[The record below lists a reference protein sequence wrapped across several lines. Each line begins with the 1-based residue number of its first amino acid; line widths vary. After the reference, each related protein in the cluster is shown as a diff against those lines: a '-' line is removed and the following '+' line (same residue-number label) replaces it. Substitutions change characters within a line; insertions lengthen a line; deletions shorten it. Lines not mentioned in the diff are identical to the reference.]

1 MMMKPF
7 RMFARSIRDAF
18 KSVIRN
24 FSLSIASISCI
35 SITLIIVAMSLV
47 ASANVENIAQSI
59 KSDVTIVAFTK
70 LQMTDTDIATIKKNL
85 NNIDNIETYEF
96 KSREEQKND
105 MMKESKVLAS
115 VMQEWEKDET
125 PLRDSFLIK
134 VKELEKIKNTVNLI
148 KNIENIE
155 VVNYGENM
163 VHQLL
168 GAFKLVEKIA
178 IAVVLVLLVVT
189 VFLIINTIKLTIF
202 SRKREI
208 SIMRLVG
215 ASNFTIKNPFVIE
228 GLIIG
233 ALGSVF
239 PIIITIYGYVA
250 LYNHFDGILF
260 SPLFKLI
267 SPEPFVYMISA
278 IILVIGMLVGM
289 IGSGR
294 AVRKYLKI

>member
-1 MMMKPF
+1 MKPF
-7 RMFARSIRDAF
+7 RMFIRSIRDAF

-35 SITLIIVAMSLV
+35 SITLIVVAIALI
-47 ASANVENIAQSI
+47 ASINVEKVTKNI
-59 KSDVTIVAFTK
+59 KNDVTIVAFAK
-70 LQMTDTDIATIKKNL
+70 KKVSDTDITAIRKEL
-85 NNIDNIETYEF
+85 DSLDNIDTYTF
-96 KSREEQKND
+96 KSKLTQKEEII
-105 MMKESKVLAS
+105 KEEEAFKFMENWS
-115 VMQEWEKDET
+115 DEEI

-134 VKELEKIKNTVNLI
+134 IKVLEEIKETVEKIKKI
-148 KNIENIE
+148 DNIEI
-155 VVNYGENM
+155 VDYGEST
-163 VHQLL
+163 VEKLL
-168 GAFKLVEKIA
+168 GAFRLVERITIA
-178 IAVVLVLLVVT
+178 MVLVLLVVT

-233 ALGSVF
+233 AIGSIV
-239 PIIITIYGYVA
+239 PIILTIYGYIA
-250 LYNHFDGILF
+250 LYNHFDGQLF
-260 SPLFKLI
+260 SSLFKLI
-267 SPEPFVYMISA
+267 KPEPFVYMISA
-278 IILVIGMLVGM
+278 VILVIGMVVGM

>member
-7 RMFARSIRDAF
+7 RMFVRSIRDAF

-35 SITLIIVAMSLV
+35 SITLIVVSIALIASL
-47 ASANVENIAQSI
+47 NVENVTKNI
-59 KSDVTIVAFTK
+59 KSDVTVVAFTK
-70 LQMTDTDIATIKKNL
+70 LKITDNDIQEIKDAL
-85 NNIDNIETYEF
+85 DEIDNIDTYDF
-96 KSREEQKND
+96 KSRQTQKEE
-105 MMKESKVLAS
+105 MMKEEKAFSFMK
-115 VMQEWEKDET
+115 EWDDDEA

-134 VKELEKIKNTVNLI
+134 VQDLEKINDTVKQI
-148 KNIENIE
+148 EKIENIE
-155 VVNYGENM
+155 IVDYGEST
-163 VHQLL
+163 VQQLL
-168 GAFKLVEKIA
+168 GAFKLIEKIT
-178 IAVVLVLLVVT
+178 IAMVIILIIVT

-233 ALGSVF
+233 AIGSII
-239 PIIITIYGYVA
+239 PIIITIYGYIA
-250 LYNHFDGILF
+250 LYNHFNGQLF

-278 IILVIGMLVGM
+278 VILVIGMIVGM

>member
-1 MMMKPF
+1 MKLF

-70 LQMTDTDIATIKKNL
+70 LQMTDTDIATIKTTL

-96 KSREEQKND
+96 KSREEQKKD
-105 MMKESKVLAS
+105 MMKESEVLAS

-134 VKELEKIKNTVNLI
+134 VKELEKIKKTVKLI

-168 GAFKLVEKIA
+168 GAFKLIEKIA
-178 IAVVLVLLVVT
+178 IALVLVLLVVT

-233 ALGSVF
+233 ALGSII

-250 LYNHFDGILF
+250 LYNHFDGVLF

-267 SPEPFVYMISA
+267 SPEPFVYMISVV
-278 IILVIGMLVGM
+278 ILVIGMLVGM

>member
-1 MMMKPF
+1 MKPF

-35 SITLIIVAMSLV
+35 SITLIIVSMSLI
-47 ASANVENIAQSI
+47 ASLNVENIAESI
-59 KSDVTIVAFTK
+59 KSDVTIVAFTNLK
-70 LQMTDTDIATIKKNL
+70 MTDNDIEEIKKDL
-85 NNIDNIETYEF
+85 DSISNIDTYEF
-96 KSREEQKND
+96 KSREQQKQD
-105 MMKESKVLAS
+105 MMKESEVLES
-115 VMQEWEKDET
+115 VMQEWEEDET

-134 VKELEKIKNTVNLI
+134 VKELEQIGDTVDAI
-148 KNIENIE
+148 EKIENIE
-155 VVNYGENM
+155 IVNYGENM

-178 IAVVLVLLVVT
+178 IAIVIVLLVVT

-233 ALGSVF
+233 AIGSIV
-239 PIIITIYGYVA
+239 PIAITIYGYIA

-267 SPEPFVYMISA
+267 SPEPFVYMISSV
-278 IILVIGMLVGM
+278 ILVIGMIVGM

>member
-1 MMMKPF
+1 MIMKPF

-35 SITLIIVAMSLV
+35 SITLIIVSMSLI
-47 ASANVENIAQSI
+47 ASLNVENIAESI
-59 KSDVTIVAFTK
+59 KSDVTIVAFTNLK
-70 LQMTDTDIATIKKNL
+70 MTDNDIEKIKKDL
-85 NNIDNIETYEF
+85 DSISNIDTYEF
-96 KSREEQKND
+96 KSREQQKQD
-105 MMKESKVLAS
+105 MMKESEVLES
-115 VMQEWEKDET
+115 VMQEWEEDET

-134 VKELEKIKNTVNLI
+134 VKELEQIGDTVDAI
-148 KNIENIE
+148 EKIENIE
-155 VVNYGENM
+155 IVNYGENM

-178 IAVVLVLLVVT
+178 IAIVIVLLVVT

-233 ALGSVF
+233 AIGSII
-239 PIIITIYGYVA
+239 PIAITIYGYIA
-250 LYNHFDGILF
+250 LYNHFNGILF

-267 SPEPFVYMISA
+267 SPEPFVYMISSV
-278 IILVIGMLVGM
+278 ILVIGMIVGM

>member
-1 MMMKPF
+1 MKPF
-7 RMFARSIRDAF
+7 RMFIRSIRDAF

-35 SITLIIVAMSLV
+35 SITLIVVAIALI
-47 ASANVENIAQSI
+47 ASINVEKVTKNI
-59 KSDVTIVAFTK
+59 KNDVTIVAFAK
-70 LQMTDTDIATIKKNL
+70 KKVSDTDITAIRKEL
-85 NNIDNIETYEF
+85 DSLDNIDTYTF
-96 KSREEQKND
+96 KSKLTQKEEII
-105 MMKESKVLAS
+105 KEEEAFKFMENWS
-115 VMQEWEKDET
+115 DEEI

-134 VKELEKIKNTVNLI
+134 VKVLEEIKETVEKIKKI
-148 KNIENIE
+148 DNIEI
-155 VVNYGENM
+155 VDYGEST
-163 VHQLL
+163 VEKLL
-168 GAFKLVEKIA
+168 GAFRLVERIT
-178 IAVVLVLLVVT
+178 ITMVLVLLVVT

-233 ALGSVF
+233 AIGSIV
-239 PIIITIYGYVA
+239 PIILTIYGYIA
-250 LYNHFDGILF
+250 LYNHFDGQLF
-260 SPLFKLI
+260 SSLFKLI
-267 SPEPFVYMISA
+267 KPEPFVYMISA
-278 IILVIGMLVGM
+278 VILVIGMVVGM